1 MPAGFPAM
9 RDLPAGPALLAL
21 ARDVLLNDLMPLLP
35 PESRLD
41 VRLVA
46 NSMAIAE
53 REAAAGEGPM
63 QQVAGELSIF
73 YQSATVPYSSVEA
86 ALPRDAE
93 KLAECSQASD
103 GEQRLLAR
111 FGRDLRA
118 GTFEASRQHDRGA
131 REILW
136 RLTLAKLR
144 QANPR
149 FLTANGLG

>member
-1 MPAGFPAM
+1 MPAGFHAM
-9 RDLPAGPALLAL
+9 RDLPAGPTLLAL

-35 PESRLD
+35 PGSRLD

-53 REAAAGEGPM
+53 REVGAGETPLRDIAV
-63 QQVAGELSIF
+63 QVQNLLGENSDLDRSTR
-73 YQSATVPYSSVEA
+73 YSA
-86 ALPRDAE
+86 
-93 KLAECSQASD
+93 
-103 GEQRLLAR
+103 
-111 FGRDLRA
+111 
-118 GTFEASRQHDRGA
+118 A
-131 REILW
+131 REPTIADPLRRFASALRTGAFEGSQQRDREARAILW

>member
-1 MPAGFPAM
+1 M

-41 VRLVA
+41 LRLVA

-53 REAAAGEGPM
+53 REAAAGGGPI
-63 QQVAGELSIF
+63 QDIARELRML
-73 YQSATVPYSSVEA
+73 YQSATPTHSA
-86 ALPRDAE
+86 PR
-93 KLAECSQASD
+93 AEC
-103 GEQRLLAR
+103 GEAGEGERSLLAR
-111 FGRDLRA
+111 FARDLRA
-118 GTFEASRQHDRGA
+118 GEFEASRQHDREA

-136 RLTLAKLR
+136 RLTLVKLR

-149 FLTANGLG
+149 FLAANGLG